1 MDSCLG
7 NYTSMESSTKLEK
20 MRSCETMVGSNPLS
34 IQDVLWNN
42 GSVIIRIER
51 KNEEDDRKQKG
62 PWGILNVVVSHMK
75 KK

>member
-7 NYTSMESSTKLEK
+7 NYTSMESSTKAVIANYLL
-20 MRSCETMVGSNPLS
+20 MVGSNTLS
-34 IQDVLWNN
+34 IQDVLRNN

-62 PWGILNVVVSHMK
+62 P
-75 KK
+75 